1 MVKSDDGV
9 RPSSGPRQVFDLA
22 VAFLALPGAFFAVPL
37 TGFATGLPF
46 DAASSRADSR
56 DLIRA
61 ALLR

>member
-1 MVKSDDGV
+1 MPDDGV
-9 RPSSGPRQVFDLA
+9 RPRQAFDLA
-22 VAFLALPGAFFAVPL
+22 VAFLALLGALVAVPLAL